1 MVDPALPDGA
11 LAIRAADGDEQAFE
25 ALVGRHKVALYR
37 LARRYVGDADDADDI
52 VQASFVS
59 AWGALKRYDPTRGFA
74 AWLRT
79 IALNKCRDHGR
90 RAVVRRLLMIPVA
103 ASTVDF
109 IADPQPGAEAEL
121 IAQEELAI
129 LNRAIVRLPRAL
141 KEPLLLTVI
150 AGLSQAE
157 AGRELGISAKAVETR
172 VYRARRA
179 LMEAIAKGG
188 RSGEH
193 V

>member
-11 LAIRAADGDEQAFE
+11 LAIRAAAGDEQAFE

-90 RAVVRRLLMIPVA
+90 RAVVRRLLMIPVP

-141 KEPLLLTVI
+141 KEPLLLTVF
-150 AGLSQAE
+150 AGLNQAE

-179 LMEAIAKGG
+179 LTEAIAK
-188 RSGEH
+188 SG
-193 V
+193 

>member
-1 MVDPALPDGA
+1 MAEPVLSDGA
-11 LAIRAADGDEQAFE
+11 LAIRAADGDEPAFE
-25 ALVGRHKVALYR
+25 VLVGRHKVALYR

-103 ASTVDF
+103 ASRANIV
-109 IADPQPGAEAEL
+109 ADPQPGADVEL
-121 IAQEELAI
+121 IAQEELAT
-129 LNRAIVRLPRAL
+129 LNWAIVRLPRAL
-141 KEPLLLTVI
+141 KEPLLLTLIV
-150 AGLSQAE
+150 GLSQAE

-172 VYRARRA
+172 IYRARRA
-179 LMEAIAKGG
+179 LTEAIAKDG
-188 RSGEH
+188 RSGEYG
-193 V
+193 

>member
-1 MVDPALPDGA
+1 MADPALSDGA
-11 LAIRAADGDEQAFE
+11 LALRAADGDGRAFE

-59 AWGALKRYDPTRGFA
+59 AWHALKRFDPARGFA
-74 AWLRT
+74 PWLRT
-79 IALNKCRDHGR
+79 IALNKCRDHAR
-90 RAVVRRLLMIPVA
+90 RAMVRRLLMIPVA

-141 KEPLLLTVI
+141 KEPLLLTVF

-179 LMEAIAKGG
+179 LTEAIAK
-188 RSGEH
+188 SG
-193 V
+193 

>member
-11 LAIRAADGDEQAFE
+11 LAIRAAAGDEQAFE

-103 ASTVDF
+103 ATTVDF

-179 LMEAIAKGG
+179 LTEAIAKGG

>member
-1 MVDPALPDGA
+1 MVDPALSDGA
-11 LAIRAADGDEQAFE
+11 LAICAADGDERAFE

-37 LARRYVGDADDADDI
+37 LARHYVGDADDADDI

-103 ASTVDF
+103 ASTIDIVG
-109 IADPQPGAEAEL
+109 DPRPGAEAEL

-129 LNRAIVRLPRAL
+129 LNRAIVLLPRAL
-141 KEPLLLTVI
+141 KEPLLLTVF
-150 AGLSQAE
+150 AGLSQAD
-157 AGRELGISAKAVETR
+157 AGRELGISAKAIETR

-179 LMEAIAKGG
+179 LTEAIAKGG
-188 RSGEH
+188 
-193 V
+193 